1 MVKQKT
7 TFGLIACI
15 IFLLLPVGFAQTGWQ
30 YADEI
35 RSRINAPTFSDKDFN
50 IVDFGAVADGNDCTE
65 AIKNA
70 ITAAYEAG
78 GGRVVVP
85 AGQFSSG
92 AIHLKSNVELHLAE
106 GAVIKFSTDPN
117 SYLPTVYTRWEG
129 VECMNYSPMVYA
141 YEQNNIAITGKG
153 TLDAQ
158 SSSENW
164 WAWSK
169 IQKADRER
177 LFKYGQEGAPVQERK
192 FGAGAKL
199 RPNMI
204 QFYKCKNILI
214 EGVTIKDSPMWHIHP
229 VLSYN
234 ITVKNVKITGYGP
247 NNDGFNPESCKNII
261 IENCYFDTGDD
272 CIAVKAGRNDDGRR
286 VDVPSEDIIIRN
298 CRMMDGHGGVV
309 IGSEMT
315 GGVRNVF
322 VEDCMMD
329 SPNLERAFRIKT
341 NAVRGGFIENL
352 YVRNIAIGRVHE
364 AVLKIN
370 MFYEEGDV
378 GEFAPVIRNINIEN
392 VTCGKSEYALYLK
405 GYQRSPIKDV
415 RLKNCVFENIE
426 KSSIIEN
433 VEGLVFENVIINGE
447 LSEINLAEGDN
458 K

>member
-1 MVKQKT
+1 MKRKT
-7 TFGLIACI
+7 TFGIIGFI
-15 IFLLLPVGFAQTGWQ
+15 IFLLLPVSLAQTGWQ

-35 RSRINAPTFSDKDFN
+35 RSRISVPQFPDKNFN
-50 IVDFGAVADGNDCTE
+50 ITDYGATADGNDCTE

-78 GGRVVVP
+78 GGRVIVP
-85 AGQFSSG
+85 AGLFSSG
-92 AIHLKSNVELHLAE
+92 AIHLKSNIELHLVE

-141 YEQNNIAITGKG
+141 YEQNNIAITGTG
-153 TLDAQ
+153 TLNAQ
-158 SSSENW
+158 SSFDNW
-164 WAWSK
+164 WAWSE
-169 IQKADRER
+169 IQKTDRDR
-177 LFKYGQEGAPVQERK
+177 LFKYGQEGMPVQERK

-229 VLSYN
+229 VLSQN
-234 ITVKNVKITGYGP
+234 VTVKNVKVTGYGP
-247 NNDGFNPESCKNII
+247 NNDGCNPESCKDVI

-272 CIAVKAGRNDDGRR
+272 CIAIKAGRNDDGRR

-298 CRMMDGHGGVV
+298 CRMKDGHGGVV

-341 NAVRGGFIENL
+341 NSIRGGFVENL
-352 YVRNIAIGRVHE
+352 YVRNVAIGQVRE
-364 AVLKIN
+364 AVLKVN
-370 MFYEEGDV
+370 FDYEEGDA
-378 GEFAPVIRNINIEN
+378 GEYTPVVRNINLEN
-392 VTCGKSEYALYLK
+392 ITCGRSEYALYLK
-405 GYQRSPIKDV
+405 GYERSAIRDV
-415 RLKNCVFENIE
+415 RLENCVFENIE

-433 VEGLVFENVIINGE
+433 VENMTMQNVIINGE
-447 LSEINLAEGDN
+447 LAVN
-458 K
+458 